1 MSHTVKFAFDRSMR
15 RVDADGHLHVERTHI
30 SKANVCPYYGR
41 EIPNWENLTLD
52 GKPLEP
58 DKVYR
63 LYRDP
68 AELKAAASSFAG
80 KPLLIHH
87 LPVTAEDFA
96 PDLVVG
102 TVGTDV
108 TFDGTYLD
116 APLSIWTAEAIGVVE
131 SGEQRELS
139 PGYRYRADMGRGHT
153 PQGVAFDGVMR
164 DIKGNH
170 VALVAEGRTGPDVFV
185 ADETPLEFSKMKFS
199 KVMAALS
206 ALFPSAPKPEQ
217 LVALDAAL
225 AEDLKAAAD
234 ALPDLSED
242 EMNAACDAFA
252 KKEGKER
259 DKLSDEDKAEAFK
272 RAAADKATAAK
283 GTPTASEGS
292 KPPHAADKA
301 LTEAATQLAVDAAVA
316 TAREG
321 YVDQAAATKLAQDA
335 ADAARAEVHALY
347 GARKAVE
354 TIVGVVALDS
364 AEAVYRFAL
373 DHLKVEHKDTSAPG
387 LPALYEASAKAAAA
401 PPAIAQDNAAVFD
414 INSIYIKG

>member
-1 MSHTVKFAFDRSMR
+1 MSHNVKFALDRSMR
-15 RVDADGHLHVERTHI
+15 RTDVDGHLHVERTHI

-41 EIPNWENLTLD
+41 EIPDWQALGLD
-52 GKPLEP
+52 ANKI
-58 DKVYR
+58 YR

-68 AELKAAASSFAG
+68 AELKAAAPTFAG
-80 KPLLIHH
+80 KPLLLHH

-116 APLSIWTAEAIGVVE
+116 APLAIWTAEAIGVVE
-131 SGEQRELS
+131 SGEQKELS
-139 PGYRYRADMGRGHT
+139 PGYRYRADMTAGYT

-185 ADETPLEFSKMKFS
+185 ADSTPPEFSKMKFS
-199 KVMAALS
+199 KFLAGLAA
-206 ALFPSAPKPEQ
+206 AFPSLKPEQ
-217 LVALDAAL
+217 AVALDAAL
-225 AEDLKAAAD
+225 VADLAAD

-252 KKEGKER
+252 TKEGKDR
-259 DKLSDEDKAEAFK
+259 DKLTDEDKAEAYQ
-272 RAAADKATAAK
+272 RAAADKAVSASK
-283 GTPTASEGS
+283 SPKASEGNT
-292 KPPHAADKA
+292 PPTAAD
-301 LTEAATQLAVDAAVA
+301 EATVQLAVDAAVA
-316 TAREG
+316 KALEG
-321 YVDQAAATKLAQDA
+321 YVTKLAADA
-335 ADAARAEVHALY
+335 AAVNAADTARAEVHALY

-354 TIVGVVALDS
+354 ATVGVVALDS

-373 DHLKVEHKDTSAPG
+373 DHLKVEHKDTAAAG

-401 PPAIAQDNAAVFD
+401 PPVQIASDNAVVFD
-414 INSIYIKG
+414 SSILGLSHIRKG

>member
-1 MSHTVKFAFDRSMR
+1 MSRNVKFALDRSMR
-15 RVDADGHLHVERTHI
+15 RVDADGHLHVEMTNI

-41 EIPNWENLTLD
+41 EIPDWETLGLD
-52 GKPLEP
+52 AN
-58 DKVYR
+58 KVYH

-68 AELKAAASSFAG
+68 TELKAAAHTFAG
-80 KPLLIHH
+80 KPLLLHH
-87 LPVTAEDFA
+87 KPTTAEDHA
-96 PDLVVG
+96 DELVVG

-108 TFDGTYLD
+108 VFDGTYLR
-116 APLSIWTAEAIGVVE
+116 APLALWTAEAIEAVE
-131 SGEQRELS
+131 SEEQKELS
-139 PGYRYRADMGRGHT
+139 PGYRYRADMTPGHT

-185 ADETPLEFSKMKFS
+185 ADETPPEFSTMKFS
-199 KVMAALS
+199 KVMAALA

-234 ALPDLSED
+234 EVPDLSED

-252 KKEGKER
+252 TKEGKER
-259 DKLSDEDKAEAFK
+259 AKLTDEDKAEAYK

-283 GTPTASEGS
+283 GTPAASSGNT
-292 KPPHAADKA
+292 PPHAAD
-301 LTEAATQLAVDAAVA
+301 EATVKLAVDAAVA
-316 TAREG
+316 PL
-321 YVDQAAATKLAQDA
+321 QQKLDAMDA
-335 ADAARAEVHALY
+335 AHAEGIKAARAEVHALY

-354 TIVGVVALDS
+354 PTVGVVALDS

-373 DHLKVEHKDTSAPG
+373 DHLKVEHKDTQAPG

-401 PPAIAQDNAAVFD
+401 PPAIAQDNAVVFD
-414 INSIYIKG
+414 RSILGLSHILKG